1 MEPTVFPIIA
11 YGLTSDKVSIP
22 ELRDLVK
29 FQIRPLLAS
38 VPGLAKVD
46 LVGGADAEVQVQ
58 LDPHKLDAYGLSEAD
73 IVSALGS
80 TNVLQAMGK
89 IEDHNKL
96 YILIANSAMSD
107 IEQVRDVVL
116 KSDQHSVVRIRDV
129 AEVKNSTVPQWVRV
143 VEDGGNAVL
152 FQVYEQPDGNA
163 VQIAKLVREKLAGFK
178 WPDGVKVA
186 NWYDQS
192 TLAVESAGSVRDAVL
207 IGLVLSGIVLFLFLR
222 NWRVILVAVLVVP
235 ATLLITVLLLQATGQ
250 SFNIMT
256 LGGIAAAVGLIID
269 DVIVMVEHI
278 ARRAGALQRTYD
290 DIPLGKE
297 AVLPAGKE
305 FLPPLTGSSLATM
318 IVFIPLVFL
327 SGVTGAFSKT
337 LAITNGGGAHHLL
350 GHGGLRGSAA
360 RARIDQFSDL
370 A

>member
-1 MEPTVFPIIA
+1 M
-11 YGLTSDKVSIP
+11 
-22 ELRDLVK
+22 RDLIK
-29 FQIRPLLAS
+29 FQIRPLLTTI
-38 VPGLAKVD
+38 PGLSKVD

-58 LDPHKLDAYGLSEAD
+58 VDPHKLDAYGLSEAD
-73 IVSALGS
+73 IVAALNS

-89 IEDHNKL
+89 LEDHNKL

-107 IEQVRDVVL
+107 AEQVRDVVL

-129 AEVKNSTVPQWVRV
+129 AEVKDATVPQWVRV
-143 VEDGGNAVL
+143 VEDGSNAVL

-163 VQIAKLVREKLAGFK
+163 VQLAREVREKLADFK

-192 TLAVESAGSVRDAVL
+192 TLVIESAGSVRDAVL
-207 IGLVLSGIVLFLFLR
+207 IGLLLSGIVLFLFLR

-235 ATLLITVLLLQATGQ
+235 ATLLTTVLLLQATGQ

-278 ARRAGALQRTYD
+278 ARRAGAL
-290 DIPLGKE
+290 
-297 AVLPAGKE
+297 
-305 FLPPLTGSSLATM
+305 
-318 IVFIPLVFL
+318 
-327 SGVTGAFSKT
+327 
-337 LAITNGGGAHHLL
+337 
-350 GHGGLRGSAA
+350 
-360 RARIDQFSDL
+360 
-370 A
+370 